1 MLGSGLSSLAWRR
14 YLPVCNVMNSSDNK
28 AISVA
33 KPSNLVAVDEM
44 RGISALAVAWF
55 HSRSDLWIGFK
66 SINADRA
73 AYSVFDRVLSYFSL
87 PVSQMGGLV
96 MLFFVLSGFC
106 IHLPTARRK
115 VAPSWNIYFA
125 RRFLRIYPPYLAI
138 ILICLL
144 LARAF
149 LYSNPGE
156 FKEWDV
162 YGLSVLMIQ
171 NWVGNGSQI
180 SLNPSLWTIPVEM
193 ALYIFYPVS
202 LFIRGRFKLSVSVAY
217 TLFLAVVSFALFTV
231 GNHQSLASLLSYVVI
246 WNSGAWL
253 AEAYQEDKIPRIANF
268 HCVSLILVLS
278 ILVMLADYVD
288 VNTYYINFG
297 WGLIAFL
304 LMIWSLGAGSS
315 MFSPGHWLTRFMVF
329 IGTISYS
336 LYLVHYP
343 LFKLLGDLWI
353 QIFGSKP
360 VSFLIP
366 SLATI
371 IVIPISFF
379 FYVYFEKPSHE
390 ISKRLTRPS

>member
-1 MLGSGLSSLAWRR
+1 MVQACLTWRR
-14 YLPVCNVMNSSDNK
+14 YLPVCNVMNLSENK

-33 KPSNLVAVDEM
+33 KPSNLIVIDVM
-44 RGISALAVAWF
+44 RGISALGVAWF

-66 SINADRA
+66 SIDADRA

-87 PVSQMGGLV
+87 PVSQMGGMV

-106 IHLPTARRK
+106 IHLPTARRR

-125 RRFLRIYPPYLAI
+125 RRFLRIYPPYLVI

-144 LARAF
+144 LANSI
-149 LYSNPGE
+149 LNSNPGE

-171 NWVGNGSQI
+171 NWAGNGSQI
-180 SLNPSLWTIPVEM
+180 SLNPSLWTIPVEI
-193 ALYIFYPVS
+193 ALYLFYPVS
-202 LFIRGRFKLSVSVAY
+202 LFIRMRFKLSISIAY
-217 TLFLAVVSFALFTV
+217 TLFLAAVSFALFTV

-253 AEAYQEDKIPRIANF
+253 AEAYEEDKIPRIANF
-268 HCVSLILVLS
+268 HCIGLILVLTV
-278 ILVMLADYVD
+278 LVMLAGFLD
-288 VNTYYINFG
+288 VNSFYLTYG
-297 WGLIAFL
+297 WGLIAFF

-315 MFSPGHWLTRFMVF
+315 MFSPGHWLTRFMIF

-336 LYLVHYP
+336 LYLIHYP
-343 LFKLLGDLWI
+343 IFKLLGDLWI

-366 SLATI
+366 SLAT
-371 IVIPISFF
+371 VMAIPISFF

-390 ISKRLTRPS
+390 ISKRLARPS

>member
-1 MLGSGLSSLAWRR
+1 MPGSCLSSLAWSS
-14 YLPVCNVMNSSDNK
+14 YLPIYNVMNSSENK

-33 KPSNLVAVDEM
+33 KPSNLVVVDIM
-44 RGISALAVAWF
+44 RGVSALGVAWF

-66 SINADRA
+66 AINADGA
-73 AYSVFDRVLSYFSL
+73 AYSVFDRFLSYFSL
-87 PVSQMGGLV
+87 PVSQMGGMV

-115 VAPSWNIYFA
+115 VAPAWNIYFA
-125 RRFLRIYPPYLAI
+125 RRFLRIYPPYVAI

-144 LARAF
+144 LANTI
-149 LYSNPGE
+149 LNSGPGE
-156 FKEWDV
+156 FKEWDI

-171 NWVGNGSQI
+171 NWAGNGSQI
-180 SLNPSLWTIPVEM
+180 SLNPSLWTIPAEM
-193 ALYIFYPVS
+193 VLYIFYPVS
-202 LFIRGRFKLSVSVAY
+202 LFIRGKFKLSVSIAY
-217 TLFLAVVSFALFTV
+217 TLFLAAVSYALFLV

-253 AEAYQEDKIPRIANF
+253 AEAYQEGKIPKIANIY
-268 HCVSLILVLS
+268 CVSLIIALTG
-278 ILVMLADYVD
+278 LVMLAGFFD
-288 VNTYYINFG
+288 VNAYYLTYG

-304 LMIWSLGAGSS
+304 LMIWSIGAGSS
-315 MFSPGHWLTRFMVF
+315 MFSLGHWFTRFMVF

-336 LYLVHYP
+336 LYLIHYP
-343 LFKLLGDLWI
+343 LFKLLGHLWI
-353 QIFGSKP
+353 QLFGSKP

-371 IVIPISFF
+371 IAIPISFF

-390 ISKRLTRPS
+390 ISKKLSRPS